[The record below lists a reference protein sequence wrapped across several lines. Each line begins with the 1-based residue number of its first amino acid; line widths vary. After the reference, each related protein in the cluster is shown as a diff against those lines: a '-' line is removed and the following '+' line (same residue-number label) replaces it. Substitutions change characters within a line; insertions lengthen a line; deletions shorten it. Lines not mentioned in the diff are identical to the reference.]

1 MGLVY
6 LGESPG
12 GRKVA
17 VKVMR
22 EELTAQP
29 EYRAR
34 FKREVDAARLIGG
47 FHTAQVIDADHE
59 AQEPW
64 MVTAYIPGPSLLDRV
79 RSDGAFGAGELRSLA
94 AGLAEG
100 LAAIHATGLV
110 HRDLKPANILLSDDG
125 PRIIDFGVARPT
137 RGDATQLT
145 MIGERLGTPAFMSP
159 EQLDGGEAGPPGPT
173 SDIFSFGGVML
184 FAAAARNPFGDQ
196 GFAATSYAILFKEPD
211 LTGVRPPLRELI
223 AECMA
228 KDPAA
233 RPTAA
238 GVLAKIVAIPS
249 FEEVPADVL
258 VAVGATLPDRSP
270 VPAVVA
276 LSAKALAAELAQG
289 KLEPPDLAPAE
300 RAREDQLPCREPGK
314 SKWRPA
320 RTPRR
325 AAAAQALRPGPA
337 PARALAP
344 APAPARAL
352 PPAPE
357 PSAPEPQ
364 AGTGRPVRASKLIRT
379 VMPHTPF
386 PARHART
393 TTVPLPRLVPWSHA
407 PLHANSHIQVRP
419 ATGGWALLAGDPG
432 GRWLATADPDGAIA
446 VWDIGSALP
455 IRSWSAGARVHALAA
470 GPDQLIAAAGED
482 GIVRIWDALTGA
494 ERGALRGGSERVR
507 AIAFDPS
514 GGWLAVGQVR
524 KIRIWDLSARPDP
537 VRAAKFECGF
547 PVTAVA
553 FGPDV
558 STLAAGGPHGRVSG
572 YELDLDERKLRTSPA
587 DPLVD
592 GRNGRSGTVLALSWD
607 DAAGR
612 WVSVGQDGPLGQIRA
627 ATAITVTGL
636 MAMINDDRDG
646 LVRVFPAGKPGE
658 SRHLRG
664 TDLGLR
670 GVATIRSGEI
680 VVMVGTD
687 GATHLW
693 QRRARRIRKAT
704 DAEYAITAV
713 AVSPDESR
721 LAVCDAGQRVTV
733 YDIMGGS
740 LVWRWRQEC
749 PDEVSALAF
758 RPDGKRLVTAGD
770 SVRTWQAGDGSPVR
784 SLPGSDS
791 AARAVAFDEAGRRM
805 AGAGA
810 DGTVRVWEG
819 SKLRRR
825 LTGHLGPVLALAFG
839 PPDGKLAGQLI
850 TAGAD
855 DTIRTWDLA
864 TGAQLTCLAS
874 LGYRPRV
881 LAISAAAPEDGRDR
895 DMIAI
900 GCADGSIR
908 LCEPPGWENAPIVA
922 GHVHEITA
930 MCFTGTGML
939 QRLVT
944 AGRDGTAR
952 VWQLGARRAE
962 LVLAPGTDGW
972 AAVETLSDGTFRGHG
987 DTGIR
992 IWHANGATREP
1003 L

>member
-1 MGLVY
+1 MPNPPL
-6 LGESPG
+6 
-12 GRKVA
+12 
-17 VKVMR
+17 
-22 EELTAQP
+22 
-29 EYRAR
+29 
-34 FKREVDAARLIGG
+34 
-47 FHTAQVIDADHE
+47 
-59 AQEPW
+59 
-64 MVTAYIPGPSLLDRV
+64 
-79 RSDGAFGAGELRSLA
+79 
-94 AGLAEG
+94 
-100 LAAIHATGLV
+100 
-110 HRDLKPANILLSDDG
+110 
-125 PRIIDFGVARPT
+125 PT
-137 RGDATQLT
+137 R
-145 MIGERLGTPAFMSP
+145 
-159 EQLDGGEAGPPGPT
+159 PP
-173 SDIFSFGGVML
+173 
-184 FAAAARNPFGDQ
+184 
-196 GFAATSYAILFKEPD
+196 
-211 LTGVRPPLRELI
+211 
-223 AECMA
+223 
-228 KDPAA
+228 
-233 RPTAA
+233 
-238 GVLAKIVAIPS
+238 
-249 FEEVPADVL
+249 
-258 VAVGATLPDRSP
+258 
-270 VPAVVA
+270 
-276 LSAKALAAELAQG
+276 
-289 KLEPPDLAPAE
+289 
-300 RAREDQLPCREPGK
+300 
-314 SKWRPA
+314 
-320 RTPRR
+320 
-325 AAAAQALRPGPA
+325 
-337 PARALAP
+337 
-344 APAPARAL
+344 
-352 PPAPE
+352 
-357 PSAPEPQ
+357 
-364 AGTGRPVRASKLIRT
+364 
-379 VMPHTPF
+379 
-386 PARHART
+386 RT

-446 VWDIGSALP
+446 VWNIGSALP

-514 GGWLAVGQVR
+514 GAWLAVGQGR
-524 KIRIWDLSARPDP
+524 NIRIWDLSARPDP

-572 YELDLDERKLRTSPA
+572 YDLDLDERKLQPSAA

-592 GRNGRSGTVLALSWD
+592 GRNSRSGTVLALSWD
-607 DAAGR
+607 DAAAR

-627 ATAITVTGL
+627 AAVITVTGL

-664 TDLGLR
+664 TEMGLR

-693 QRRARRIRKAT
+693 HRRARRIRKAT

-749 PDEVSALAF
+749 PGEVSALAF

-791 AARAVAFDEAGRRM
+791 AARAVAFDEPGQRM
-805 AGAGA
+805 AAAGA

-819 SKLRRR
+819 SKLRRC
-825 LTGHLGPVLALAFG
+825 LTGHRGPVLALAFG

-881 LAISAAAPEDGRDR
+881 LAISAASPEDGRDR

-939 QRLVT
+939 RRLVT

-972 AAVETLSDGTFRGHG
+972 AAVETLSDGSFRGYG
-987 DTGIR
+987 ETGIR
-992 IWHANGATREP
+992 IWHANGAAREP

>member
-1 MGLVY
+1 
-6 LGESPG
+6 
-12 GRKVA
+12 
-17 VKVMR
+17 
-22 EELTAQP
+22 
-29 EYRAR
+29 
-34 FKREVDAARLIGG
+34 
-47 FHTAQVIDADHE
+47 
-59 AQEPW
+59 
-64 MVTAYIPGPSLLDRV
+64 V
-79 RSDGAFGAGELRSLA
+79 RSDGAFGAEELRSLA

-159 EQLDGGEAGPPGPT
+159 EQLDGGEAGAPGPA

-211 LTGVRPPLRELI
+211 LTGVVQPLQELI
-223 AECMA
+223 TECMA

-238 GVLAKIVAIPS
+238 ALLAKLVAIPS
-249 FEEVPADVL
+249 FEEVPAADVL
-258 VAVGATLPDRSP
+258 VTVGTTVPDRSP
-270 VPAVVA
+270 VPTADAPVSTADAPPVVALSVVA

-289 KLEPPDLAPAE
+289 KLDPPNLAQADLAPADLAPAALAAAE
-300 RAREDQLPCREPGK
+300 RAREDLLPRREPGK

-320 RTPRR
+320 RPPRR

-337 PARALAP
+337 PLRALPPASAPARALPP

-357 PSAPEPQ
+357 PSASDPQ

-379 VMPHTPF
+379 VMPHPPF
-386 PARHART
+386 PARPTRT

-446 VWDIGSALP
+446 VWNIGSALP

-482 GIVRIWDALTGA
+482 GIVRIWDALTGS

-514 GGWLAVGQVR
+514 GGWLAVGQGR

-558 STLAAGGPHGRVSG
+558 STLAAGGPHGLVSG
-572 YELDLDERKLRTSPA
+572 YDLDLDERKLRASPE

-592 GRNGRSGTVLALSWD
+592 GRNSRSGTVLALAWD
-607 DAAGR
+607 NAAGR
-612 WVSVGQDGPLGQIRA
+612 WVSVGQDGPLGRIRA

-749 PDEVSALAF
+749 PDKVSALAF

-791 AARAVAFDEAGRRM
+791 AARAVAFDEPGRRM

-819 SKLRRR
+819 SKLRRC
-825 LTGHLGPVLALAFG
+825 LTGHIGPVLALAFG

-850 TAGAD
+850 TAGTD

-881 LAISAAAPEDGRDR
+881 LAINAAAPEDGRDR

-952 VWQLGARRAE
+952 VWQLGTRRAE

-987 DTGIR
+987 DTGVR
-992 IWHANGATREP
+992 IWHASGATREP